1 MARPFFCA
9 GLRRRAGRGRAAGR
23 QIAAVIPKL
32 TTFAHNYGRTHDRVV
47 IMALKVE
54 LKPGER
60 ILIGNVVLRN
70 GDNRARFFIEGSC
83 PILREKDILTEDG
96 ADTVAR
102 KIYFTVQLMYIAN
115 DMSKYQKSYID
126 LITQF
131 TQAAPSSLA
140 IIADIN
146 NLILTDQMYKA
157 LKLAKKL
164 IEYEAEL
171 MAHAQRG

>member
-1 MARPFFCA
+1 
-9 GLRRRAGRGRAAGR
+9 
-23 QIAAVIPKL
+23 
-32 TTFAHNYGRTHDRVV
+32 
-47 IMALKVE
+47 
-54 LKPGER
+54 
-60 ILIGNVVLRN
+60 
-70 GDNRARFFIEGSC
+70 
-83 PILREKDILTEDG
+83 
-96 ADTVAR
+96 
-102 KIYFTVQLMYIAN
+102 
-115 DMSKYQKSYID
+115 MSKYQKSYID